1 MLKLGTKCCISAF
14 KCTRF
19 ESNYSSCKGRRS
31 ENLCN
36 NSGGAQGKKKDKVK
50 LRKPS
55 KFPEFQPPLNANVL
69 FCMFFFNLT
78 LCMTKLRVLVQL
90 QLSVR
95 EKLTF
100 VVVVGLQRSE
110 VSKFEVGSFFF
121 FKSDWFSTLIIR
133 DLKFRNSKLAAFSSS
148 SNLADFRLWSSEI

>member
-1 MLKLGTKCCISAF
+1 MLKLSTKCCISAF

-69 FCMFFFNLT
+69 FCMVFFNLT
-78 LCMTKLRVLVQL
+78 LCMTKLRVLV
-90 QLSVR
+90 LSFPDFTNFTVT
-95 EKLTF
+95 EGHGHPLVHNIDGF
-100 VVVVGLQRSE
+100 VGLRRS
-110 VSKFEVGSFFF
+110 SFPSGHPFHP
-121 FKSDWFSTLIIR
+121 SPHPWGR
-133 DLKFRNSKLAAFSSS
+133 
-148 SNLADFRLWSSEI
+148 

>member
-78 LCMTKLRVLVQL
+78 LCMTKLREGRVGAFGWNQPNNWKTVLVML
-90 QLSVR
+90 ANFHRAL
-95 EKLTF
+95 KLKTHHLNK
-100 VVVVGLQRSE
+100 VMM
-110 VSKFEVGSFFF
+110 
-121 FKSDWFSTLIIR
+121 W
-133 DLKFRNSKLAAFSSS
+133 N
-148 SNLADFRLWSSEI
+148 